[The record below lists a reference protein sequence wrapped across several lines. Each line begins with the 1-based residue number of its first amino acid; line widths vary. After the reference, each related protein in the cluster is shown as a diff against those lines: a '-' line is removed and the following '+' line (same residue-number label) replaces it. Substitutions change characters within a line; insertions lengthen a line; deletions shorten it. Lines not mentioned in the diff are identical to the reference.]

1 MPEIPG
7 KETEFLGEICKE
19 FNIYL
24 IAQMVA
30 KVPDLMPDRIFNVAF
45 IIDGI
50 TSVGGLP
57 VHPEQWGAEAVVVGA
72 QKCTAGP
79 SGIAAIAVNQH
90 FIDRCNAIRNQGDS
104 NSVYYLDILPALK
117 KGDEVALSS
126 GMLGKISGLDDNY
139 LVLSVGNNVDL
150 KFQKVHV
157 TSVLPK
163 GTLKSVG
170 VESD

>member
-1 MPEIPG
+1 MLIPQAHAQTAAAQPQG
-7 KETEFLGEICKE
+7 GGLFLPLMMIGIVAFMYFTTIRPQRKRQKEH
-19 FNIYL
+19 
-24 IAQMVA
+24 AAMVA
-30 KVPDLMPDRIFNVAF
+30 
-45 IIDGI
+45 
-50 TSVGGLP
+50 
-57 VHPEQWGAEAVVVGA
+57 
-72 QKCTAGP
+72 
-79 SGIAAIAVNQH
+79 
-90 FIDRCNAIRNQGDS
+90 
-104 NSVYYLDILPALK
+104 ALK

-170 VESD
+170 VESA